1 MAVFFEKREIKLKII
16 KTRKLRANDAT
27 RLLKIISMTCIID
40 TESDVISS
48 KHFTQKRTTIKHIP
62 IGKNDFIDSK
72 YFFI

>member
-1 MAVFFEKREIKLKII
+1 MAAFFEKREIKLKII

-40 TESDVISS
+40 TESDVKSS
-48 KHFTQKRTTIKHIP
+48 KHFTQKSTTIKHIA
-62 IGKNDFIDSK
+62 IGKNVFIDSK

>member
-1 MAVFFEKREIKLKII
+1 MAAFFEKREIKLKII

-62 IGKNDFIDSK
+62 VGKNDFIDSK

>member
-1 MAVFFEKREIKLKII
+1 MAALFEKKEIKLKII

>member
-1 MAVFFEKREIKLKII
+1 MAAFFEKREIKLKII

-27 RLLKIISMTCIID
+27 RLLKIISMVCIID
-40 TESDVISS
+40 TESDVKSS
-48 KHFTQKRTTIKHIP
+48 KHFTQKRTTIKNIA